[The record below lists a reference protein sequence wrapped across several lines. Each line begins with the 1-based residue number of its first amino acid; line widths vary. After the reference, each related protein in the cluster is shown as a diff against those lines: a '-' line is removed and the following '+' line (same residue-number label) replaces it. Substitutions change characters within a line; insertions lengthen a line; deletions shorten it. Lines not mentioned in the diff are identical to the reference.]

1 MYDKYFTA
9 QNFTVGTK
17 IPKHK
22 GILLAGATAGGT
34 KCSFHFINNSGNTF
48 STTIDIN
55 QSPYILPIQIYTMP
69 SMAAGMT
76 AYYLN

>member
-9 QNFTVGTK
+9 TPFTVGTK

-34 KCSFHFINNSGNTF
+34 KCTFHFVNTNGSTF
-48 STTIDIN
+48 SSTIDIS
-55 QSPYILPIQIYTMP
+55 QTPYILPMQIYTMP
-69 SMAAGMT
+69 SMASGMT

>member
-9 QNFTVGTK
+9 QSFTVGSK

-22 GILLAGATAGGT
+22 GIMFIGATAGT
-34 KCSFHFINNSGNTF
+34 KTSTVHFINNSGNTF
-48 STTIDIN
+48 SVSLDVNST
-55 QSPYILPIQIYTMP
+55 PYILPVQIYTVQTL
-69 SMAAGMT
+69 ATGCT